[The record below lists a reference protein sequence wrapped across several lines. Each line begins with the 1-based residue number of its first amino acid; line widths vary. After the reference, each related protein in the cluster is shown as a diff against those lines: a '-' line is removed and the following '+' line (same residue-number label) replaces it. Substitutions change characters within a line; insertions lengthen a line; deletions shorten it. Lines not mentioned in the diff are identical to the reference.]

1 MCTTARALA
10 DNGLAVSVL
19 NVPVIKPLDADTVVA
34 AAATSVVGILTLA
47 DTARLTV
54 SPNLVEY
61 VPGLTVASLL
71 VSNLLALFRR

>member
-34 AAATSVVGILTLA
+34 AAI
-47 DTARLTV
+47 
-54 SPNLVEY
+54 N
-61 VPGLTVASLL
+61 
-71 VSNLLALFRR
+71 FRRTACSSGSLDLDLLLGLLRLRLLRKRHRQHTFF